1 MNINRFFFPA
11 RRMNHARCSLPVVSA
26 AHAWMLVL
34 GALALPS
41 AGLAQPMPALPDVNS
56 GQAAPNELSSLQLVE
71 AARAAARNDRNQ
83 ESADLFRRAIQ
94 QAPERRRDLLQEYAD
109 QLTYSSRASQ
119 AVPLYR
125 EVLASEPQRDERLR
139 TLRGLGLALLW
150 SDRPSQARAIYE
162 ELLREEPAD
171 QGVRRNLGR
180 ALSWSGRQ
188 REASVVLRDLL
199 QQHPDDHEARVQL
212 AQAQAWL
219 GRPDQAWRTLDG
231 ANHGEREDAR
241 RLRGELDRAAAPRTR
256 AEVQRST
263 QSDRLN
269 IENSRLAHDISFD
282 QGLGT
287 LGVRLDRLKFEREDG
302 TDSAQVSRPML
313 RGRYRFSDAAE
324 LNGEIGQERIDA
336 RGSAPINRGVYSTW
350 FTWWPGDM
358 VRVDLSAKR
367 STFDNLRSL
376 RQGLTATQQ
385 GVSVEL
391 TPDER
396 QRYRVQLERGVYSDG
411 NRRQFGQVEGE
422 YRWFTQP
429 ESWVGLRHTRFG
441 FSQLLD
447 NGYFNPKDFHAT
459 HLTLR
464 LIHRPQGYGGAWDLG
479 AFAAVGRE
487 YANPDGSK
495 PAYDVSLL
503 AGWRLDPRTRFEA
516 RIQRFSSRTAALSG
530 FARTTVGLSV
540 ERSW

>member
-1 MNINRFFFPA
+1 MDSNYFFA
-11 RRMNHARCSLPVVSA
+11 WRADHASRVWPLTSA
-26 AHAWMLVL
+26 AQAWLLVL
-34 GALALPS
+34 VAWVLPAA
-41 AGLAQPMPALPDVNS
+41 AGLAQPVLPGATS
-56 GQAAPNELSSLQLVE
+56 GQAAPSQLSSLQLVE

-125 EVLASEPQRDERLR
+125 EVLADPTQRDERLR
-139 TLRGLGLALLW
+139 VLRSLGLALLW
-150 SDRPSQARAIYE
+150 SDRPGQARDIYE

-171 QGVRRNLGR
+171 QDARRNLGR

-188 REASVVLRDLL
+188 REASVMLRDFL
-199 QQHPDDHEARVQL
+199 QQHPDDQEARVQL
-212 AQAQAWL
+212 AQTQVWS
-219 GRPDQAWRTLDG
+219 GRPDLAQRTLDG
-231 ANHGEREDAR
+231 ANTMEREDAR
-241 RLRGELDRAAAPRTR
+241 RLQRDIDRAAAPRTR
-256 AEVQRST
+256 ANIQRST
-263 QSDRLN
+263 QSDQLN
-269 IENSRLAHDISFD
+269 IQQANLTHDISFD
-282 QGLGT
+282 QGLGSV
-287 LGVRLDRLKFEREDG
+287 GVGLDRLKFEREDG
-302 TDSAQVSRPML
+302 TDSVQVSRPML
-313 RGRYRFSDAAE
+313 RGRYRFSEAAE
-324 LNGEIGQERIDA
+324 LNGEVGQERIEP
-336 RGSAPINRGVYSTW
+336 RGRAPIDRGVYSTW

-358 VRVDLSAKR
+358 VRVDFSAKR

-385 GVSVEL
+385 AVSVEL

-396 QRYRVQLERGVYSDG
+396 QRYRAQLERGIYSDG
-411 NRRQFGQVEGE
+411 NRRQFGQIEGE
-422 YRWFTQP
+422 YRWLNQP

-464 LIHRPQGYGGAWDLG
+464 LIHRPQGYGGPWDLG
-479 AFAAVGRE
+479 AFAVVGRE

-495 PAYDVSLL
+495 PTYDVSLL
-503 AGWRLDPRTRFEA
+503 AGWRLDPRTRLEA
-516 RIQRFSSRTAALSG
+516 RVQRFSSRTSAFSG
-530 FARTTVGLSV
+530 FARTTVGLSL
-540 ERSW
+540 EGSW